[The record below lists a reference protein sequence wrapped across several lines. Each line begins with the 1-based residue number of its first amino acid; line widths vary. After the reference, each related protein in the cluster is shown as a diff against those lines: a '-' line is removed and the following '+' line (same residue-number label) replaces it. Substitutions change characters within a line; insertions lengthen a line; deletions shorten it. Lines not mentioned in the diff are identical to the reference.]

1 MTHYDLVIIGFGKAG
16 KTLAKFA
23 ASEGKAVAMIEKDQK
38 MYGGTCINVGCIP
51 SKTLIHDSLEGSS
64 FASAFDRKREVVDA
78 LNNKNYHMLADTPGI
93 DVINATAQFKSNKE
107 IVLLDEAGQEL
118 DVLTAEDILINTG
131 STPVIPNIEGIGDSK
146 HLYDSAGIMDLPFKP
161 EHLVIVGAGYIA
173 LEFASLFAR
182 FGVKVTMFVH
192 HDTLL
197 PKEDREIVELIEE
210 DLIQDGVNIV
220 YNVETQR
227 FEDQERST
235 IVHTSQGEFE
245 ADAVLLATGRHP
257 ITSDLGL
264 DHTDIEVGKRGE
276 IEVNEHLQTAVPN
289 IYAAGDVTGGL
300 QFTYISLD
308 DFRIIKDNIFG
319 EGKRTTENRGV
330 VPYSMFINPPFSR
343 VGMTKDEA
351 QAAGYEVHETNL
363 AVKNI
368 PRHKVNNDAR
378 GMLKAVIDAK
388 SGLVLGA
395 TLYCRNSEEIINLVK
410 LAIDQ
415 NIPAEVLANNI
426 YTHPTM
432 AEAFNNIFQV

>member
-16 KTLAKFA
+16 KTLAKYA
-23 ASEGKAVAMIEKDQK
+23 ASEGKKVAMIEKDKK

-51 SKTLIHDSLEGSS
+51 SKTLIHDSLEDID
-64 FASAFDRKREVVDA
+64 FASAFDRKREVVSA

-93 DVINATAQFKSNKE
+93 DVIDATAHFKSNKE
-107 IVLLDEAGQEL
+107 IVILDDAGQEL
-118 DVLTAEDILINTG
+118 DVLTADDILINTG
-131 STPVIPNIEGIGDSK
+131 ATPVIPNIEGIEVSQ

-161 EHLVIVGAGYIA
+161 NHLVIVGAGYIA

-192 HDTLL
+192 HDALL
-197 PKEDREIVELIEE
+197 PKEDPEIVKMIEE
-210 DLIQDGVNIV
+210 DLIEDGVNIV

-245 ADAVLLATGRHP
+245 ADAVLLATGRRP
-257 ITSDLGL
+257 NTEDLGL
-264 DHTDIEVGKRGE
+264 DHTDIEVGDRGE
-276 IEVNEHLQTAVPN
+276 VMVNEHLQTAVPN

-319 EGKRTTENRGV
+319 EGQRTNENRGA

-351 QAAGYEVHETNL
+351 QAAGYDVHETKL
-363 AVKNI
+363 AVNNI
-368 PRHKVNNDAR
+368 PRHKVNNDSR

-395 TLYCRNSEEIINLVK
+395 TLYCRNSEEIINIVK

-415 NIPAEVLANNI
+415 QVPAQVLADNI